1 MRLYCGNSPRRRIVA
16 YNLINMPGRVYTTG
30 STNIIHFRLCLRSS
44 LVSTRQECCNEGGA
58 FPDGISRL
66 EGRLEAEDLQRYLLP
81 ESTTAIV
88 QLLMAPSYSFL
99 PNTNREAE
107 DQERKFDLP
116 CRRQIARSLAQ
127 MPSYSQYTANSI
139 FHSQL
144 TGGFS
149 LRLGA

>member
-88 QLLMAPSYSFL
+88 QLLWPLATLFYQTPIERPKTRKANLTYSVDDRL
-99 PNTNREAE
+99 LEAW
-107 DQERKFDLP
+107 RK
-116 CRRQIARSLAQ
+116 CRHTVNIRQI
-127 MPSYSQYTANSI
+127 PSSI
-139 FHSQL
+139 PNLPGVS
-144 TGGFS
+144 
-149 LRLGA
+149 R